1 MKKII
6 SLAMAVLMMALVL
19 AAPVMAAPGKGSYGE
34 VPMFKG
40 GIEMDGKIDEAYTE
54 FGLKLA
60 TQDYGANYKSDT
72 KCDLYLLHDGEYL
85 YIIYDVK
92 EAYDFDPKKY
102 PEANAN
108 ASGAWKGAGTEL
120 HVDWAGTG
128 VDCAKIMIWADGR
141 YWGSRLAQGKEA
153 TYVKEVKTTYDVAAK
168 TYVLEIKM
176 PFVDGAKVGGTIG
189 FFPMITSN
197 NDMAVGGQN
206 HILCTKTDAPAA
218 NKAAEFYNVTL
229 SDEEV
234 AFPEAPKEEAKAP
247 ATSAKTFDGLAVL
260 AVVAAISGAGV
271 VVSKKR

>member
-6 SLAMAVLMMALVL
+6 SLALAVLTLALVL
-19 AAPVMAAPGKGSYGE
+19 AAPVSAAPGKGSYGD

-54 FGLKLA
+54 FGLKIG

-85 YIIYDVK
+85 YVIYDVK
-92 EAYDFDPKKY
+92 EAYDFKPDKY
-102 PEANAN
+102 LEANKN
-108 ASGAWKGAGTEL
+108 ASGAWKLCGTEL
-120 HVDWAGTG
+120 HVDWAGKG
-128 VDCAKIMIWADGR
+128 VDCAKLMIIATGEF
-141 YWGSRLAQGKEA
+141 WGSRMADKKEA
-153 TYVKEVKTTYDVAAK
+153 TYVKEIKTSYDVAAK

-197 NDMAVGGQN
+197 NDFANPGQN

-260 AVVAAISGAGV
+260 AVVAALSGAGV

>member
-19 AAPVMAAPGKGSYGE
+19 AAPVSAAPGKGSYGE

-40 GIEMDGKIDEAYTE
+40 GIEMDGEIDEAYTE
-54 FGLKLA
+54 FGLKIG
-60 TQDYGANYKSDT
+60 TQSYGDNYKSDT

-85 YIIYDVK
+85 YVIYDVK
-92 EAYDFDPKKY
+92 EAYDFKPDKY
-102 PEANAN
+102 DAASKN
-108 ASGAWKGAGTEL
+108 ASSAWKLCGTEL
-120 HVDWAGTG
+120 HVDWAGKG
-128 VDCAKIMIWADGR
+128 VDCAKLMIIATGEF
-141 YWGSRLAQGKEA
+141 WGSRMAEGKEA
-153 TYVKEVKTTYDVAAK
+153 TYVKEIKTTYDVAAK
-168 TYVLEIKM
+168 TYILEIKM

-197 NDMAVGGQN
+197 NDFAAPGQN

-234 AFPEAPKEEAKAP
+234 AFPEVKEEAKAP
-247 ATSAKTFDGLAVL
+247 AASAATFDGLAVL
-260 AVVAAISGAGV
+260 AVVAALSGAGV